1 MDIRQESMPLS
12 NRLEAI
18 KLKAISQKAKA
29 ALLKGAYL
37 WRSRIYQKA
46 KAALLKGAVSVTES
60 YILMLVWLPD

>member
-29 ALLKGAYL
+29 ALLKGA
-37 WRSRIYQKA
+37 
-46 KAALLKGAVSVTES
+46 VSVTES